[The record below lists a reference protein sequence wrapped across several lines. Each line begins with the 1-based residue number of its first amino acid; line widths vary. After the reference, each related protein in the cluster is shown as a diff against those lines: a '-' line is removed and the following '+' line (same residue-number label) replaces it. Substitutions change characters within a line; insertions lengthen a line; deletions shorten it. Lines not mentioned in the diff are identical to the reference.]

1 MPEEITV
8 KKVFKNTQTDK
19 GPLESHERDGWRLL
33 KKIWRKWML
42 EAGKNS

>member
-19 GPLESHERDGWRLL
+19 GRLESHERDGWIVKNDM
-33 KKIWRKWML
+33 KKMDVRSWK
-42 EAGKNS
+42 K